1 MTFSF
6 NASLSGLNANSNA
19 LSVVGNNIANANT
32 VGFRGSQITFS
43 DVFANTYG
51 ARLNG
56 AGLSIQVGDGVQTS
70 SIQTNLAQGTLN
82 ESASSLHT
90 AIQGNGFFVVEQSD
104 ETLSYT
110 RAGDFVLNNEGYL
123 ITPRGDRVQGYA
135 AIGGV
140 ITPGSSLTAIRIP
153 IGSTLAPQLTSNAS
167 MKINLNTNA
176 VTGTDFHATIQV
188 YDSRGTNRTL
198 DITFTRMADGSFDA
212 TATLDGTATELSAN
226 GGAPGT
232 TPVNFTFDVN
242 GNLLTPTQ
250 FSIQPDQS
258 TLGGAVLPSIEIN
271 LRETNPDG
279 SLGAY
284 NVVSYARPSSNSANN
299 QDGFP
304 PGELSGSSIDPN
316 GIVLAIFS
324 NGQTRPIGQFALA
337 TFNSSEGLSR
347 RGDNL
352 FAETLASN
360 QATVGA
366 PGSGGRG
373 LISGGFLEQSN
384 VNITTEF
391 VKLIEAQRGFQS
403 NSRVVSTLN
412 QTFQDL
418 LQII

>member
-1 MTFSF
+1 MAFSF

-56 AGLSIQVGDGVQTS
+56 AGLSLQIGDGVQTS
-70 SIQTNLAQGTLN
+70 SIQTNLSQGTLN
-82 ESASSLHT
+82 ESNSPLHT
-90 AIQGNGFFVVEQSD
+90 AIQGNGFFVVRQSD
-104 ETLSYT
+104 STLSYT
-110 RAGDFVLNNEGYL
+110 RAGDFTLDNQGYL
-123 ITPRGDRVQGYA
+123 ITPRGDQVQGYA
-135 AIGGV
+135 AIGGT
-140 ITPGSSLTAIRIP
+140 ITPGSALTALRIP
-153 IGSTLAPQLTSNAS
+153 IGQTLPPQTTSSAS
-167 MKINLNTNA
+167 MKINLNSNA
-176 VTGTDFHATIQV
+176 ATGSDFHATIQV
-188 YDSRGTNRTL
+188 YDSRGTTRTL
-198 DITFTRMADGSFDA
+198 DINFTRLADGTFDA
-212 TATLDGTATELSAN
+212 TATLDGTPTQLSAN
-226 GGAPGT
+226 GGASGT
-232 TPVNFTFDVN
+232 TPVNFSFDSS

-250 FSIQPDQS
+250 FSIQPDQ
-258 TLGGAVLPSIEIN
+258 TQLGGAVLPSVEIN

-279 SLGAY
+279 SPGTF
-284 NVVSYARPSSNSANN
+284 NVVSYARPSANSANN
-299 QDGFP
+299 QNGFP

-360 QATVGA
+360 QATIGA

-373 LISGGFLEQSN
+373 QIAGGYLEQSN
-384 VNITTEF
+384 VNLTNEF

-403 NSRVVSTLN
+403 NSRVITNLN

>member
-56 AGLSIQVGDGVQTS
+56 AGLSLQIGDGVQTS
-70 SIQTNLAQGTLN
+70 SIQTNLSQGTLN
-82 ESASSLHT
+82 ESSSSLHT
-90 AIQGNGFFVVEQSD
+90 AIQGNGFFVVRQPD
-104 ETLSYT
+104 DTLSYT
-110 RAGDFVLNNEGYL
+110 RAGDFTLNNEGYL
-123 ITPRGDRVQGYA
+123 ITPRGDAVQGYP
-135 AIGGV
+135 AIGGT
-140 ITPGSSLTAIRIP
+140 ITAGSSLTSLRIP
-153 IGSTLAPQLTSNAS
+153 IGQTLAPQQTQTAQ
-167 MKINLNTNA
+167 MKINLNSEE
-176 VTGTDFHATIQV
+176 VTGQDFHATIQV
-188 YDSRGTNRTL
+188 YDSRGTTRTL
-198 DITFTRMADGSFDA
+198 DIQFSRLADGTFDA
-212 TATLDGTATELSAN
+212 TATLNGTDCQLSSN
-226 GGAPGT
+226 GGASGT
-232 TPVNFTFDVN
+232 APVNFSFDSQ

-258 TLGGAVLPSIEIN
+258 TLGGAVLPSVEIA

-279 SLGAY
+279 SIGAF
-284 NVVSYARPSSNSANN
+284 NVVSYSRPSSNSANN

-304 PGELSGSSIDPN
+304 AGELSGSSIDPN
-316 GIVLAIFS
+316 GIILAIFT
-324 NGQTRPIGQFALA
+324 NGQTRPIGQYALA

-360 QATVGA
+360 QATIGA

-373 LISGGFLEQSN
+373 LIAGGYLEQSN
-384 VNITTEF
+384 VNITNEF

-403 NSRVVSTLN
+403 NSRVINSLN
-412 QTFQDL
+412 QTFNDL